1 MLEHI
6 GSMQKFW
13 DHCDAGKLSS
23 TVSRLD
29 KLENQCAAQA
39 QKEISLETAI
49 NETKEELA
57 KQGQII
63 EKQKNAVKKPFQY
76 CFGTKFY
83 YIEEIQKLNWFAA
96 AHKCR
101 EFGGNLLSLANQKEH
116 DALRP
121 KLNSL
126 NSYWID
132 INDLSTENEF
142 LSLTSGHKA
151 PFMSWGTGEPNNAEK
166 IENCVLL
173 TGETFFMNDFKC
185 TSPEYFICES
195 TVESI
200 VESGSEHTCE
210 KI

>member
-1 MLEHI
+1 MLEHM

-13 DHCDAGKLSS
+13 DHCDVGKLSS
-23 TVSRLD
+23 TASRLD

-49 NETKEELA
+49 NENKEKLA
-57 KQGQII
+57 QQSQMI
-63 EKQKNAVKKPFQY
+63 EKQKMVVRKPFQY
-76 CFGTKFY
+76 CFGTKSY

-101 EFGGNLLSLANQKEH
+101 EYGGDLLSLADQKEF
-116 DALRP
+116 DALRS

-126 NSYWID
+126 YSYWID

-151 PFMSWGTGEPNNAEK
+151 PFKSWGTGEPNNAGK
-166 IENCVLL
+166 IEHCVHL
-173 TGETFFMNDFKC
+173 TGKLSLMNDFKC
-185 TSPEYFICES
+185 SSPEYFICES
-195 TVESI
+195 TVES
-200 VESGSEHTCE
+200 GSEQICE